1 MRNACAGM
9 ESTMQEKKKLRK
21 SNRVNGK
28 KYNKKEAVLG
38 YLFAAPWI
46 IGFVVLMAF
55 PLLYSLYLSF
65 TNATTTAMNIELRGL
80 DYYKVILKDPV
91 FWESVKNTMKF
102 VALSVPLNLL
112 FSLYLAILLNAKVPG
127 RKLFR
132 ALYYI
137 PTLVTIVAVVF
148 LWKQLLGSSG
158 VVNEVFS
165 WLGIQ
170 GPDWFHDYKWA
181 TPGLAI
187 MGMWSVGGT
196 VVIFL
201 SSLTDVP
208 TELYEA
214 VNVDG
219 GNWFTRFFHVTLPS
233 ISPILFYNLLTST
246 IAAFQVFV
254 QPMLMTGGEYNTNY
268 LGYYIYNTGFTVG
281 RQGYAS
287 ALSWLMLGI
296 VGIFVII
303 IQMARKKWA
312 FYND

>member
-1 MRNACAGM
+1 MKTK
-9 ESTMQEKKKLRK
+9 ETEKKRTEAGKPHKKRRHQY
-21 SNRVNGK
+21 NRR
-28 KYNKKEAVLG
+28 EAVLG
-38 YLFAAPWI
+38 YLFASPWL

-55 PLLYSLYLSF
+55 PLCYSLYLSF
-65 TNATTTAMNIELRGL
+65 TNATTTTINLNWKGL
-80 DYYKVILKDPV
+80 DFYKVIIKDPV
-91 FWESVKNTMKF
+91 FWESVGNTLKF
-102 VALSVPLNLL
+102 VLLSVPLNLL
-112 FSLYLAILLNAKVPG
+112 FSLYLALLLNAKVPG
-127 RKLFR
+127 RKMFR

-158 VVNEVFS
+158 VVNELLGVF
-165 WLGIQ
+165 GIE

-201 SSLTDVP
+201 SALTDVP
-208 TELYEA
+208 VELYEA
-214 VNVDG
+214 VEVDG
-219 GNWFTRFFHVTLPS
+219 GNWFTKFFHVTLPS
-233 ISPILFYNLLTST
+233 ISPIVFYNLLTAT
-246 IAAFQVFV
+246 IAAFQTFV
-254 QPMLMTGGEYNTNY
+254 QPMLMTSGEYNTNY

-287 ALSWLMLGI
+287 ALSWMMLVI
-296 VGIFVII
+296 VGIFVIV
-303 IQMARKKWA
+303 IQAARKKWA

>member
-1 MRNACAGM
+1 MG
-9 ESTMQEKKKLRK
+9 
-21 SNRVNGK
+21 V
-28 KYNKKEAVLG
+28 
-38 YLFAAPWI
+38 LFAAPWL
-46 IGFVVLMAF
+46 IGFILLMAF
-55 PLLYSLYLSF
+55 PLFYSLYLSC
-65 TNATTTAMNIELRGL
+65 TNATTTSMFVEGRGFQNYKIILTDPEFWKSVGYTIE
-80 DYYKVILKDPV
+80 
-91 FWESVKNTMKF
+91 F
-102 VALSVPLNLL
+102 VLLSVPLNLVFAL
-112 FSLYLAILLNAKVPG
+112 SLAMLLNAKVRG

-137 PTLVTIVAVVF
+137 PTLVSIVSVVY

-158 VVNEVFS
+158 VFNTVLS
-165 WLGIQ
+165 RLGIN

-181 TPGLAI
+181 TVGLAI

-208 TELYEA
+208 VELYEA
-214 VNVDG
+214 ISVDG
-219 GNWFTRFFHVTLPS
+219 GTARSKFFHVTLPA

-268 LGYYIYNTGFTVG
+268 LGYSIYNIGFTVG

-287 ALSWLMLGI
+287 AMSWIMLVILS
-296 VGIFVII
+296 VFVLV
-303 IQMARKKWA
+303 IQTARRKWA